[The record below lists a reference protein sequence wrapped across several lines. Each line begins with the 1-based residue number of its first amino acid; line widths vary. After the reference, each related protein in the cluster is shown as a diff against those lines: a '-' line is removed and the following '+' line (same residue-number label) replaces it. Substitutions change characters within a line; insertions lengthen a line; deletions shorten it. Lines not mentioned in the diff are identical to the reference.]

1 MSVIALNRE
10 GFSKIDISALTALGY
25 KLGAEG
31 FAGACVPA
39 MMDGGQLMAAILNPA

>member
-10 GFSKIDISALTALGY
+10 GSNKIDISALTALGY
-25 KLGAEG
+25 KLSAEG

-39 MMDGGQLMAAILNPA
+39 MMDDGQLMASILNPA